1 MKKAYDRFGVY
12 DDDKELIRIF
22 HDLQSAEAFCLKN
35 WTIVQLQ
42 AKEVQCPL
50 EKVGEAPF

>member
-1 MKKAYDRFGVY
+1 VKKTYNRFGVY

-22 HDLQSAEAFCLKN
+22 YDKESAEAFCLKN

-50 EKVGEAPF
+50 EKVGDAPF